1 MKNYQVLIGFIILSV
16 AIVVGSLIL
25 ADAIGDLAI
34 RLVRVLQ
41 LQ

>member
-1 MKNYQVLIGFIILSV
+1 MKKYQILIGFAILSV
-16 AIVVGSLIL
+16 AVIISSLIL
-25 ADAIGDLAI
+25 ADAIGELAI

>member
-1 MKNYQVLIGFIILSV
+1 MKKYEILIGFIVLSIAV
-16 AIVVGSLIL
+16 IIASLIL